1 MSILVNYAPLT
12 SELLHTC
19 VRSVLQLQKLSNA
32 EYFYV
37 TLWQCTEK

>member
-12 SELLHTC
+12 SELLNTS

-32 EYFYV
+32 KYFYV
-37 TLWQCTEK
+37 TL